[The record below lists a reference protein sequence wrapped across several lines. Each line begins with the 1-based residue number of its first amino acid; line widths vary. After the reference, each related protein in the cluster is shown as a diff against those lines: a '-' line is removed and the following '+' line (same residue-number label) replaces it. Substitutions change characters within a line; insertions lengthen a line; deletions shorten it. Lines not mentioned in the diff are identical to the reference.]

1 MVHFCFVTCFSL
13 REERHVTKVEIVG
26 RHTRVLSYDNDSI
39 LLLPSVDNGFE
50 INGL

>member
-1 MVHFCFVTCFSL
+1 VG
-13 REERHVTKVEIVG
+13 REIRVKKVEMVEG
-26 RHTRVLSYDNDSI
+26 HTRVLSYDNDSI